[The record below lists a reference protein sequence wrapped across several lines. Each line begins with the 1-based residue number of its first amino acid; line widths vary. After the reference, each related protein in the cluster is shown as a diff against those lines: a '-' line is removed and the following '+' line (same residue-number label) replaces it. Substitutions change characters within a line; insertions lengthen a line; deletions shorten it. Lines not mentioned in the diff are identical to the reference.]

1 LAIIDHPIVILTH
14 DELLE
19 RAHIAVPQAIEHL
32 VDR

>member
-1 LAIIDHPIVILTH
+1 LTH

-19 RAHIAVPQAIEHL
+19 RAHIAAPQAVEHL

>member
-1 LAIIDHPIVILTH
+1 LTH

-19 RAHIAVPQAIEHL
+19 RAHIAAPQAIEHL